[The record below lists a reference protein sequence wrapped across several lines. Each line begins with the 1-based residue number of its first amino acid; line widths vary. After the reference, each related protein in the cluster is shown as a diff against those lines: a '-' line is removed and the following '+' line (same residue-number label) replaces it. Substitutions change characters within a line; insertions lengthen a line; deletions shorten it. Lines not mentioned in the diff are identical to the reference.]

1 MARMHSRRKGKAGSK
16 KPVKKVKPVWI
27 RYTGKEIEQL
37 VVKLS
42 KSGKTPSEI
51 GVILRDTYGVPDVKT
66 LTKKK
71 ICKIL
76 DENKAGPK
84 LPSDLI
90 ALIKKDIDIMKHVE
104 TNKKDMSAKRGLLL
118 TISKIRRLTKY
129 YKNVGKLPRDWIYD
143 RSKAKLLLE

>member
-51 GVILRDTYGVPDVKT
+51 GVVLRDTYGVPDVKT

-76 DENKAGPK
+76 DENT
-84 LPSDLI
+84 
-90 ALIKKDIDIMKHVE
+90 MKILFE
-104 TNKKDMSAKRGLLL
+104 
-118 TISKIRRLTKY
+118 
-129 YKNVGKLPRDWIYD
+129 
-143 RSKAKLLLE
+143 RSKKYGFHVGGEGG

>member
-51 GVILRDTYGVPDVKT
+51 GVVLRDTYGVPDVKT

-90 ALIKKDIDIMKHVE
+90 ALIGKDIAIMKHVE
-104 TNKKDMSAKRGLLL
+104 TNSKDMSAKRGLLL